1 MNKFTIL
8 DDVFEKSNISNDI
21 KNFDPKNNIR
31 KTFSKLF
38 SGFLMT
44 KVSSKDIYS
53 IYKARV
59 DCMTCDDYKYIV
71 VIVKND
77 NNNIGDVVPLSLLNW
92 DVFQTRR
99 TNSEI
104 EFKNFGM
111 ISQGYLIKRDNI
123 LEERI
128 TKFMELE
135 DKTLYRSE
143 NLPIKIEVVHIKK
156 DDIFSDKGTLIA
168 VLELYQTIII
178 LE

>member
-111 ISQGYLIKRDNI
+111 ISQGYLIKRNNI

-156 DDIFSDKGTLIA
+156 DDIFADKGNLIA